1 MTSHRRERNTAR
13 NIDTSLQAARVAA
26 RHYVDQCTNV
36 EIAAEF
42 GVSRFRVARLLEIAR
57 NDGIVRFSVS
67 LPHGVEAELSE
78 RVRIRFGLDHCLV
91 VGSDQSPE
99 QQRDVLGRAAARLL
113 QDLVTEDDVLGIAW
127 GRTLSAMIRHVGG
140 LPPAPVVQLTGVA
153 GDTPGNAIELVRLIS
168 ERTRG
173 QAFPIYAPM
182 VLPDGATL
190 NGLLRQDSIAHAFQR
205 HRHVTVAAVA
215 VGSWDPPDS
224 QLLQSLP
231 PRSRQR
237 LVRQGVRAEVCG
249 TLISRD
255 GSEVT
260 MPDDHVLAISPQ
272 QLRRIPNVV
281 AVAGGGSKKNAIR
294 CVLSS
299 GLVNS
304 VITDEQVAQFLLD
317 DAVPA
322 GS

>member
-1 MTSHRRERNTAR
+1 MTPHGRSRD
-13 NIDTSLQAARVAA
+13 IDTSLQAARVAA
-26 RHYVDQCTNV
+26 RHFLDQRTNV

-57 NDGIVRFSVS
+57 SDGIIRFSVG

-78 RVRIRFGLDHCLV
+78 RVRNGFGLDHCLV
-91 VGSDQSPE
+91 VSSDENPE
-99 QQRDVLGRAAARLL
+99 RQRDLLGRAAARLL

-127 GRTLSAMIRHVGG
+127 GRTLNAMIRHVDG

-168 ERTRG
+168 QRTRG

-182 VLPDGATL
+182 VLPDAATL
-190 NGLLRQDSIAHAFQR
+190 SGLKRQDSIAHAFQR
-205 HRHVTVAAVA
+205 HHHVTVAAVA

-231 PRSRQR
+231 SGSRQR

-260 MPDDHVLAISPQ
+260 MPDDHLLAINPQ

-281 AVAGGGSKKNAIR
+281 AVAGGESKANAIR
-294 CVLSS
+294 CVLGS

-304 VITDEQVAQFLLD
+304 LITDEDVAEFLLHESGQ
-317 DAVPA
+317 A
-322 GS
+322 